1 MQRRPAEQVSD
12 LPSSDKNHGD
22 RAEVMAKGTLA
33 SQQAKAVKKAIC
45 TKNIVYESKIPAGCL
60 PGI

>member
-1 MQRRPAEQVSD
+1 LQRRPAEQVSD

-33 SQQAKAVKKAIC
+33 GQQGKGGEKSDLCKEYRI
-45 TKNIVYESKIPAGCL
+45 
-60 PGI
+60 